1 MKTFG
6 YMRKSLLIALS
17 ISICILFSA
26 CGSDSISSE
35 GGNNGNL
42 NDVVSVGDI
51 EYGAT
56 FAIIKGL
63 VNLSALNI
71 GSGSFEYGAQVSIT
85 EDYSHPFS
93 KTTKSLEGNEFE
105 VLINQLPANSK
116 LYYRVFVRIGGN
128 VYYSK
133 SKYFTTKDYNNIT
146 STGGISNITLSS
158 AVAICDV
165 NLSSLGNESYGL
177 GIAYSLSKEMQKDVI
192 KIDSHYNTQNLND
205 GHIPVNIKGLLP
217 ATTYYYCSYT
227 RSGENYKYGEI
238 KSFTTLSNDKYEYLN
253 TLEAIDISG
262 TRATLKGWSKLE
274 SLYERGSVKYY
285 FNYTDK
291 IEFITT
297 SSQLVHL
304 ADGQINNGYIT
315 AMISSLSENT
325 QYYYR
330 IVAEVDNIII
340 AKGEIQSFTTD
351 LYEAP
356 EGYSLVWHDEFD
368 KGSELNGSDWTHEV
382 QKDHWVNNELQS
394 YVNHKSPD
402 GKLVT
407 EIKGGKLHI
416 NCFKENGKVYSGR
429 VYAHVNEGWQYG
441 YFEASIKLP
450 KGKGTWPAFWM
461 MPVGNDWNTN
471 PWPMCGEIDIME
483 EVGVVP
489 NEVSSSVHTQDYNH
503 TKNTQKT
510 HAMTIADA
518 EGAFHTYAL
527 LWTPDEI
534 TTYVDGQ
541 EQLHVT
547 KAALGSGHNQ
557 WPFHY
562 AFYPI
567 FNLAWGGD
575 WGGMQGVDEGA
586 LPITME
592 IDYIRIFQ
600 K

>member
-1 MKTFG
+1 MK
-6 YMRKSLLIALS
+6 RDILIIIVLLSLAKVAMAQTINLHLKNGNVIKYK
-17 ISICILFSA
+17 
-26 CGSDSISSE
+26 SSE
-35 GGNNGNL
+35 
-42 NDVVSVGDI
+42 VEYI
-51 EYGAT
+51 EFSESSESDEQQPVPA
-56 FAIIKGL
+56 A
-63 VNLSALNI
+63 
-71 GSGSFEYGAQVSIT
+71 SIT
-85 EDYSHPFS
+85 VSQTSILSPASGGTYTVYVA
-93 KTTKSLEGNEFE
+93 TTGKEWGAYADKDFIKLDMKNSAAQSGTLT
-105 VLINQLPANSK
+105 VTVPANPNTIA
-116 LYYRVFVRIGGN
+116 R
-128 VYYSK
+128 
-133 SKYFTTKDYNNIT
+133 
-146 STGGISNITLSS
+146 TGT
-158 AVAICDV
+158 VTV
-165 NLSSLGNESYGL
+165 
-177 GIAYSLSKEMQKDVI
+177 
-192 KIDSHYNTQNLND
+192 
-205 GHIPVNIKGLLP
+205 
-217 ATTYYYCSYT
+217 
-227 RSGENYKYGEI
+227 
-238 KSFTTLSNDKYEYLN
+238 
-253 TLEAIDISG
+253 ISG
-262 TRATLKGWSKLE
+262 PARQTI
-274 SLYERGSVKYY
+274 SV
-285 FNYTDK
+285 
-291 IEFITT
+291 
-297 SSQLVHL
+297 SQ
-304 ADGQINNGYIT
+304 
-315 AMISSLSENT
+315 
-325 QYYYR
+325 
-330 IVAEVDNIII
+330 
-340 AKGEIQSFTTD
+340 
-351 LYEAP
+351 EAAAHPAYNVP
-356 EGYSLVWHDEFD
+356 EGYRLVWQDEFD
-368 KGSELNGSDWTHEV
+368 KGSELNASDWTHEV
-382 QKDHWVNNELQS
+382 QKDHWVNNELQN
-394 YVNHKSPD
+394 YVDHMSPD

-534 TTYVDGQ
+534 TTYVDGK
-541 EQLHVT
+541 EQLHIT

-575 WGGMQGVDEGA
+575 WGGMQGVDESA